1 MTAMAYEDLDIG
13 AKRMVINDVIK
24 AAQVANRLASALAD
38 WAAKLDAAAAN
49 GGPFPGPATASGAG
63 TLPMLFAALGAAAL
77 EAFRDGA
84 DPYDAMR
91 RADPELPEAEEIA
104 DSWIGQCLE
113 MIRRIAVEAKV
124 NDGMV
129 LAEVDWIM
137 GLGNTKAARDAATG
151 GTS

>member
-1 MTAMAYEDLDIG
+1 MAYEDLNTDV
-13 AKRMVINDVIK
+13 KRMVINDVIR
-24 AAQVANRLASALAD
+24 AAQVANRLAAALAD
-38 WAAKLDAAAAN
+38 WAAKLDATAAN
-49 GGPFPGPATASGAG
+49 GGPFPGPATASATG

-77 EAFRDGA
+77 EASRDGA

-91 RADPELPEAEEIA
+91 RADPSLPDAEEIA
-104 DSWIGQCLE
+104 DSWIGQSLE
-113 MIRRIAVEAKV
+113 MIRRIAAEAKV
-124 NDGMV
+124 QDGMM